1 MATSCRYR
9 ALVTLRGLRI
19 PAAAAAV
26 ARALRHDET
35 SALLR
40 HEIAFVLGQIQF
52 PSSER
57 TASATLSTE
66 TSPQPEM
73 TQGLDSFPASI
84 SAEAAASEAA
94 QALIH
99 CLDNPS
105 EHPMARHE
113 AALALGSLG
122 SDARAATCGCGG
134 LSIRDAVV
142 NAL

>member
-1 MATSCRYR
+1 
-9 ALVTLRGLRI
+9 
-19 PAAAAAV
+19 
-26 ARALRHDET
+26 
-35 SALLR
+35 
-40 HEIAFVLGQIQF
+40 
-52 PSSER
+52 
-57 TASATLSTE
+57 
-66 TSPQPEM
+66 M